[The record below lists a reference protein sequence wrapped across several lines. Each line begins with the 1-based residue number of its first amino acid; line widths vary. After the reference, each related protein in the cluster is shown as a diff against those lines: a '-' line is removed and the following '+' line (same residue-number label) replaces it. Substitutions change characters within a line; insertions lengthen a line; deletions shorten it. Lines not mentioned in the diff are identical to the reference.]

1 MVKNLYTMKFF
12 GNGLGFTGFKNDE
25 QEKRELQYVNCC
37 GGGALPFFPNNNQ
50 YSAMNLSAVYRAVE
64 LISNS
69 IATLPIKILINDES
83 GKNEANKHPLNYVFS
98 DRNTDNIISKF
109 TLFKLIVQS
118 VLLRGNGFAHIER
131 VVDRIKTLRY
141 LEPNDVVINY
151 DKIKNTLYYDVPIL
165 KMKVQP
171 KDMLHF
177 VMFSYDGIKGLSVL
191 QNAQRSLTI
200 AHSSENAAKDFF
212 SNGMMINGI
221 LKVQGPVSQKQRED
235 LRAAWNETY
244 TANGSGLAIL
254 QGNMDY
260 QTIQL
265 SAKDSQML
273 ESRQFSVNDIARFF
287 GISPILLGDLS
298 AKTNL
303 NTLEALQ
310 NDFLVHTLQPY
321 ITMIENELNRKL
333 LSQSEDNLS
342 ITLETNEI
350 LRIDKAAQSNYY
362 STLINSGVLSINE
375 VRKEIGYN
383 GIGEDGDKHI
393 IPFTKIDD
401 NTIGGNKDNEVKQD
415 NE

>member
-1 MVKNLYTMKFF
+1 MKFL
-12 GNGLGFTGFKNDE
+12 GNGLGFTGSQKE
-25 QEKRELQYVNCC
+25 EKRELSYVGCNAS
-37 GGGALPFFPNNNQ
+37 GALPFFSNNNQ

-69 IATLPIKILINDES
+69 IATLPVKILVSDES
-83 GKNEANKHPLNYVFS
+83 GKNEADKHPLNYVFS

-109 TLFKLIVQS
+109 TLFKLLVQS
-118 VLLRGNGFAHIER
+118 VLLRGNGFALIER
-131 VVDRIKTLRY
+131 NGDRVRSLRY
-141 LEPNDVVINY
+141 LEPNDVIINY
-151 DKIKNTLYYDVPIL
+151 DKVRNSLYYDVPLI
-165 KMKVQP
+165 KKHVDP

-191 QNAQRSLTI
+191 QNAARSLSI
-200 AHSSENAAKDFF
+200 AHSSENAAKGFF
-212 SNGMMINGI
+212 DNGMMINGI
-221 LKVQGPVSQKQRED
+221 LKVQGPVNQKQRED

-244 TANGSGLAIL
+244 TANGSGIAIL

-265 SAKDSQML
+265 SAKESQML
-273 ESRQFSVNDIARFF
+273 ESRQFSVTDIARFF
-287 GISPILLGDLS
+287 GISPVLLGDLS

-303 NTLEALQ
+303 NTFEALQ

-321 ITMIENELNRKL
+321 IVMMENELNRKL
-333 LSQSEDNLS
+333 LKQSESNLS

-383 GIGEDGDKHI
+383 GIGEDGEKHI
-393 IPFTKIDD
+393 IPYTDIST
-401 NTIGGNKDNEVKQD
+401 NTINGNKDNDEKQD

>member
-1 MVKNLYTMKFF
+1 MKFF
-12 GNGLGFTGFKNDE
+12 GNGLGWIGSQPKE
-25 QEKRELQYVNCC
+25 EKRELSYVGCNAS
-37 GGGALPFFPNNNQ
+37 GALPFFPINNTN
-50 YSAMNLSAVYRAVE
+50 SAMNLSAVYRAVE

-83 GKNEANKHPLNYVFS
+83 GKNEADKHPLNYVFS
-98 DRNTDNIISKF
+98 DRNTDNLISKF
-109 TLFKLIVQS
+109 TLFKLLVQS
-118 VLLRGNGFAHIER
+118 VLLRGNGFALIER
-131 VVDRIKTLRY
+131 KGDRVSSLRY
-141 LEPNDVVINY
+141 LEPNDVQIVY
-151 DKIKNTLYYDVPIL
+151 DKIRNTLYYDVPLI
-165 KMKVQP
+165 KKHVEP

-191 QNAQRSLTI
+191 QNAARSLSI
-200 AHSSENAAKDFF
+200 AHASENAAKGFF
-212 SNGMMINGI
+212 DNGMMINGI
-221 LKVQGPVSQKQRED
+221 LKVQGPVNQKQRED

-244 TANGSGLAIL
+244 TANGSGIAIL

-265 SAKDSQML
+265 SAKESQML
-273 ESRQFSVNDIARFF
+273 ESRQFSVTDIARFF
-287 GISPILLGDLS
+287 GVSPILLGDLS

-303 NTLEALQ
+303 NTFEALQ

-321 ITMIENELNRKL
+321 IVMIENELNRKL
-333 LSQSEDNLS
+333 LKQSETNLS

-383 GIGEDGDKHI
+383 GIGEDGDKHV
-393 IPFTKIDD
+393 IPYTDI
-401 NTIGGNKDNEVKQD
+401 NQNLINNNDNEEKQIED
-415 NE
+415 EKD